1 MTPRHLLTAFCVI
14 AAGLARAELPTATGH
29 SLSLDAAVI
38 SSGGASNAKSG
49 LKLDPGGV
57 PLGGGWS
64 TAEQRDYKQAR
75 NKQSAIGLR
84 VEVRNLSSIADHA
97 ELDWCFVARPVGKGE
112 DRVFESGQQKIAIDA
127 SSTEKFEL
135 RSKALKSSV
144 VKELHTTNGVN
155 ALGDPIPPSAS
166 VHRSGETVG
175 GWIVRLIIDNRV
187 AQVRASSPSLEAI
200 GRREGQIR
208 VLDLSN
214 AAAAKVIRKK

>member
-1 MTPRHLLTAFCVI
+1 M
-14 AAGLARAELPTATGH
+14 GRAELPARTGH

-49 LKLDPGGV
+49 LRLDPGGF
-57 PLGGGWS
+57 PLGGGWV

-75 NKQSAIGLR
+75 NKQSAVGLA
-84 VEVRNLSSIADHA
+84 VQVRNLSRIADHA
-97 ELDWCFVARPVGKGE
+97 ELDWCFIARPVGKGE

-127 SSTEKFEL
+127 NSTAKFEL
-135 RSKALKSSV
+135 RSKPLKSSV
-144 VKELHTTNGVN
+144 VKELHTTTGVDVF
-155 ALGDPIPPSAS
+155 GKPIPPSAS
-166 VHRSGETVG
+166 VQRSGETVG

-200 GRREGQIR
+200 GRKEGQTR

-214 AAAAKVIRKK
+214 AAAAKVVRNAEPDIE